1 MLNSMNNMVS
11 NNVNETN
18 DNKKSIPRMRTLPK
32 CYEELKK
39 LDPDTCISM
48 RGLRKIIGSGDVS
61 TVKIN
66 NKVLVNFDLLVSY
79 LSCYTDSATGA

>member
-1 MLNSMNNMVS
+1 MLNSLNNKVS

-18 DNKKSIPRMRTLPK
+18 DNNKSIPRMRTLPK

-48 RGLRKIIGSGDVS
+48 RGLRKIICSGNVPN
-61 TVKIN
+61 VKIN